1 LGGASRAPAAKE
13 AGATASNSSEGSERS
28 GGGGKTGGGGG
39 SSFLGL
45 GGEGGGLGDILGG
58 IKNPF
63 ETPAAVA
70 DGGALNFGLP
80 PAADPLKLASA
91 KEINVN
97 AIAKDS
103 VFAAVKTAIQRQR
116 ERGNTR

>member
-70 DGGALNFGLP
+70 DGGTLNFGLP